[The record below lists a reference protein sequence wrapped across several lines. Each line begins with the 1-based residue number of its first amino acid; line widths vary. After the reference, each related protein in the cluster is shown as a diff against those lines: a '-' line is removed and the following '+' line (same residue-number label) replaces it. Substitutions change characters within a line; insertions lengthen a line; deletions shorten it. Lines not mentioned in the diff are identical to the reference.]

1 MKDVQIQAS
10 IEPIWS
16 TVRRTRKQI
25 VEELEEYPA
34 KLRTA
39 AAMVASELLENA
51 IKYGE
56 AVPGSPSIT
65 FSFSLRE
72 GTVRISVTNGTRSGP
87 NVTRLQERIGAL
99 NRATDRSSL
108 YLRRLEELL
117 EHPAQNTGLG
127 VYRIGYEGGF
137 DLECSYERDVM
148 TVTATRS
155 AR

>member
-16 TVRRTRKQI
+16 TVRKTRKQI
-25 VEELEEYPA
+25 VEELAEHPA
-34 KLRTA
+34 ELRTA

-56 AVPGSPSIT
+56 AVLGAPNIE
-65 FSFSLRE
+65 FSFSLEDGR
-72 GTVRISVTNGTRSGP
+72 VRIAVTNGTRSAL
-87 NVTRLQERIGAL
+87 NVERLQERIEAL
-99 NRATDRSSL
+99 NRAEDRSSL

-117 EHPAQNTGLG
+117 EHPAQNAGLG

-137 DLECSYERDVM
+137 DLECFYDNDVM

-155 AR
+155 TR